1 MNKRQ
6 QKNEQ
11 FAKLCEEIGG
21 KNSVG
26 AREFRAA
33 NRRIDK
39 ARRRGHR
46 SKP

>member
-6 QKNEQ
+6 QQNER

-21 KNSVG
+21 KNSAG
-26 AREFRAA
+26 AREYRAA
-33 NRRIDK
+33 NRRIEK

-46 SKP
+46 SRP